1 MKFLKKADFFGVPFV
16 QNIDHQQA
24 KYQSVTGG
32 ILTITICILSLSY
45 TFWVGY
51 LWKSNQMN
59 PKISREHYVSDYSLL
74 DLNYNFGKDYDNKID
89 PFANNILLP
98 LVVYAK
104 NNTLTDAKIIENHI
118 NTTLGDFYVPDMKL
132 GFSYYNG
139 YIYTSNEM
147 YIEIVLC
154 SDEYLK
160 PGEKCASPELTEEFF
175 AQANN
180 LIIVEFYS
188 TTVDPR
194 DGSKQ
199 RGYQEYYMQIEQN
212 YCYLV
217 NTFFKTNLFELQN
230 YFLFGTSDYKEYIV
244 DAQIQTQTSSFEY
257 CQKVFQNDVIAVLY
271 LGMKGTQEKMILEY
285 PRLGDLLANIGS
297 IVSILFMLK
306 YIIMFINQHY
316 LNQKILNELI
326 SYYYPEFKKIQISKN
341 WRGIIVQVRLN
352 QFEIDARRYIKF
364 YDKVSKQ
371 MRQKFSYLNLLYEI
385 SRLYFVIRSSK
396 FRNEFSKSHQIGIK
410 INIPQYKDSETLVS
424 QKSEKIFENNC
435 ILNEDDAEIL
445 SQARSKIDKNFDL
458 ISEELY
464 NEVDYYYLNKIQ

>member
-1 MKFLKKADFFGVPFV
+1 MQILKKADFFGVPFV
-16 QNIDHQQA
+16 QNIDHQQS
-24 KYQSVTGG
+24 KYQSATGG
-32 ILTITICILSLSY
+32 ILSITICVLSLSY
-45 TFWVGY
+45 AFWVTY
-51 LWKSNQMN
+51 LWQSNQMN

-74 DLNYNFGKDYDNKID
+74 DLSEDVVRLLFWKDYDNKID

-98 LVVYAK
+98 LVIYAQ
-104 NNTLTDAKIIENHI
+104 NNTLTEAKIIENPL
-118 NTTLGDFYVPDMKL
+118 NTTVGDFYIPDMKF

-139 YIYTSNEM
+139 YIYTSNEI

-154 SDEYLK
+154 SEQYLK

-199 RGYQEYYMQIEQN
+199 RGFQEYYVSIEQKL
-212 YCYLV
+212 CYVL

-244 DAQIQTQTSSFEY
+244 DTQIQTQTSSFEY
-257 CQKVFQNDVIAVLY
+257 CKNTFQNDVIAVIY
-271 LGMKGTQEKMILEY
+271 LGMKGTQEKVILEY

-306 YIIMFINQHY
+306 YIIMFINEHY
-316 LNQKILNELI
+316 LNKKILNEVI
-326 SYYYPEFKKIQISKN
+326 SYYYPEFKKIQITKN
-341 WRGIIVQVRLN
+341 WRGRIVQVRLN
-352 QFEIDARRYIKF
+352 QAEINVRSYMKF

-385 SRLYFVIRSSK
+385 SR
-396 FRNEFSKSHQIGIK
+396 FSEMNFGNPIQFGIK

-424 QKSEKIFENNC
+424 QKSEKFFENNG

-445 SQARSKIDKNFDL
+445 SQARSNIDKNFDL

-464 NEVDYYYLNKIQ
+464 NEVDYYYLNKIS